1 MHIITL
7 LISQTTFYTW
17 IEISLYIVGSVLSAV
32 LTGLCLSAYRKTGL
46 HKLQYAV
53 IAFILFLAFLIYE
66 NIEHLLLFD
75 NPITDIIIPST
86 GLSILVFF
94 FMAVTKKT

>member
-1 MHIITL
+1 MQFITL
-7 LISQTTFYTW
+7 LISQAGFSDW
-17 IEISLYIVGSVLSAV
+17 IEIFLYIVGSVLSAV
-32 LTGLCLSAYRKTGL
+32 LIGLSISAYRKTGL

-75 NPITDIIIPST
+75 NPITDIIIPLT